1 MRALNTLV
9 VACAIAAAFAPR
21 VAGQKPADTPVDFT
35 ADAEVTTA
43 LAKAT
48 TVVKIHID
56 SYTSDRDRNVLVSAL
71 RMNGYQ
77 NFLPAFKRSPIVGY
91 VQIKD
96 QKWDLRWAAQTTEGG
111 KQVVTAATDK
121 PMFFLGGGDVDPKTR
136 RGYEM
141 AVIRLDL
148 DSTGKG
154 TGVLNAAARVKP
166 NADMTN
172 VIVDDYADAPV
183 KLTTVTRQK

>member
-1 MRALNTLV
+1 MRTLTRLAGVGAIV
-9 VACAIAAAFAPR
+9 VAIAPG
-21 VAGQKPADTPVDFT
+21 VAGQKPDVPVDFT
-35 ADAEVTTA
+35 ANAEVTTA

-56 SYTSDRDRNVLVSAL
+56 TYTTDRDRNILVSAL

-77 NFLPAFKRSPIVGY
+77 NFLPAFKRTPIVGY

-121 PMFFLGGGDVDPKTR
+121 PMFFLGGGDTDPKPR

-141 AVIRLDL
+141 AVIRMEFDAA
-148 DSTGKG
+148 GKG

-172 VIVDDYADAPV
+172 VIVDDYADEPV
-183 KLTTVTRQK
+183 KLTTVTRGK

>member
-1 MRALNTLV
+1 MRTLTTLV
-9 VACAIAAAFAPR
+9 VVGAIVAASALRIDAQNPA
-21 VAGQKPADTPVDFT
+21 VPADYT
-35 ADAEVTTA
+35 ANAEVTTA

-56 SYTSDRDRNVLVSAL
+56 SYTSDRDRNILVSAL

-77 NFLPAFKRSPIVGY
+77 NFLPAFKRTPIVGY
-91 VQIKD
+91 VQINA
-96 QKWDLRWAAQTTEGG
+96 QKWDLRWAAETVEGG
-111 KQVVTAATDK
+111 TKVITAATDK

-141 AVIRLDL
+141 AVIRMEFD
-148 DSTGKG
+148 GAGNG

-172 VIVDDYADAPV
+172 VIVDDFADTPV
-183 KLTTVTRQK
+183 KLTSVTRGK